1 MKRFSE
7 RQQDAL
13 ALLLIFLLAVA
24 FLHKVVFTGGVFLP
38 ADLLLVMNPWRH
50 TARELFP
57 DFERVQNPLLDVIQ
71 QYYPWRLYAV
81 RTLRGGEIPLWNP
94 HAFCG
99 TPFVANLQSAIFYP
113 LNLIFFLTSVGRGF
127 GFSAL
132 LHLFLAGTFTYLLLR
147 HWKLRRTAALLGAV
161 TFMFNGYFIAWMEFP
176 TISLWTGAWLP
187 LILLLFDKSIEQRHI
202 RWAVAAGVIV
212 GIQFLGGH
220 LNTSF
225 YVLFGL
231 TAYAAFRAVAGQ
243 RVNGSMDQW
252 IHAIRN
258 THHVTRHPSLVTRHW
273 SLTMLVGFALSA
285 VQLLPT
291 FELAQRSTRSVAHQY
306 HEVVVNG
313 LPLHHLIT
321 FLAPN
326 FFGNDKD
333 IKWWAGFPEV
343 GTPLNFIE
351 TTGYVGVLPLAFA
364 LLAIC
369 FCRHR
374 HVYFFAGLA
383 LFSLLIA
390 MGTPLYAVF
399 FYLVPGFKQ
408 LAAPARI
415 LYLLDFCLA
424 LLAAFGAE
432 QLRHTPHAT
441 RHTQY
446 LRFCFLFPL
455 LALAALA
462 AAVLEFPAFFFHE
475 ELYLYEIV
483 QVGWSVVF
491 IGAAVLVIGYQ
502 LAQRSPL
509 SRSVGE
515 GAGVRAGKAPWGII
529 AVAITVA
536 DLFLF
541 GIHFNPVCDARI
553 LDVTPE
559 SVKSLRADR
568 SPHRLLSLAPP
579 GDAKG
584 FLHWMPPNTPMIYEL
599 SDVQGSDSL
608 VVKQYLDAL
617 RAVQPDAPT
626 HDFRNVNAPF
636 INLLNVKYV
645 LTEASLDPAQ
655 WEVVSNDDVT
665 VYRNRRVLPRAFL
678 VSRMRVKRNRDDL
691 LHALAQPDFQPEREV
706 LLEEELPLETEDE
719 AQGEARITRYRPNRA
734 EIETRSAAPA
744 VLVFSETWYAGWRA
758 AVDGKPQRVLR
769 ANGALRAVAL
779 TAGEHKIAWAYHPS
793 AFRLGAFWSLMAMA
807 CIGAVGVCG
816 VIPRRATRGRRW
828 TKTSS
833 ISSRT

>member
-1 MKRFSE
+1 MKRLSE
-7 RQQDAL
+7 RQKDAL
-13 ALLLIFLLAVA
+13 ALLLILPLAVA
-24 FLHKVVFTGGVFLP
+24 FLHKVVFTNGVFLP

-50 TARELFP
+50 YARELFP

-132 LHLFLAGTFTYLLLR
+132 IHLCLAGTFTYLLLR
-147 HWKLRRTAALLGAV
+147 HWKLRRSAALLGAV
-161 TFMFNGYFIAWMEFP
+161 TFMFNGYFVAWMEFP
-176 TISLWTGAWLP
+176 SISLWTGAWLP
-187 LILLLFDKSIEQRHI
+187 LILLLFDQSIVRRDL
-202 RWAVAAGVIV
+202 RWAVAAGAMV
-212 GIQFLGGH
+212 GVQFLGGH

-225 YVLFGL
+225 YVVFGL
-231 TAYAAFRAVAGQ
+231 TAYAAFRAITRLQGDETTGRRDHKLVVGGQ
-243 RVNGSMDQW
+243 WSM
-252 IHAIRN
+252 
-258 THHVTRHPSLVTRHW
+258 V
-273 SLTMLVGFALSA
+273 MLVGFALA
-285 VQLLPT
+285 AIQLLPT
-291 FELAQRSTRSVAHQY
+291 FELGQRSTRSVAHQY

-321 FLAPN
+321 FLVPN
-326 FFGNDKD
+326 FFGNNQVG
-333 IKWWAGFPEV
+333 WWGGMV
-343 GTPLNFIE
+343 GTPLNFVE
-351 TTGYVGVLPLAFA
+351 TTGYVGALPLAFA

-374 HVYFFAGLA
+374 HVSFFAGLA

-424 LLAAFGAE
+424 VLAAFGAE
-432 QLRHTPHAT
+432 RWLLVTGHRSLVTGHRSPITDHSNVGM
-441 RHTQY
+441 
-446 LRFCFLFPL
+446 LRFCLLFAL
-455 LALAALA
+455 LSLAALVA
-462 AAVLEFPAFFFHE
+462 AILGFSAFFFHE
-475 ELYLYEIV
+475 ELYPYEIV
-483 QVGWSVVF
+483 QVRWSVVF
-491 IGAAVLVIGYQ
+491 IGATVLVIGYQ
-502 LAQRSPL
+502 VRK
-509 SRSVGE
+509 
-515 GAGVRAGKAPWGII
+515 GVRTKAPWGTI
-529 AVAITVA
+529 AVGLAVA

-553 LDVTPE
+553 LDITPQ
-559 SVKSLRADR
+559 SVKFLRADR
-568 SPHRLLSLAPP
+568 SLYRILSLAPP
-579 GDAKG
+579 DDASG
-584 FLHWMPPNTPMIYEL
+584 FLHWMPPNTPMIFDL

-617 RAVQPDAPT
+617 QAAQPNAPT

-645 LTEASLDPAQ
+645 LTEASLDPTQ
-655 WEVVSNDDVT
+655 WEAVSHEDVT
-665 VYRNRRVLPRAFL
+665 VYRNRRVLPRTFL
-678 VSRMRVKRNRDDL
+678 VNRTRVKHNRDDL
-691 LHALAQPDFQPEREV
+691 LNALAQPDFEPAREV
-706 LLEEELPLETEDE
+706 LLEEEGVQVSSLPL
-719 AQGEARITRYRPNRA
+719 QGEARVTRYGPNQA
-734 EIETRSAAPA
+734 AIETCSTAPA

-758 AVDGKPQRVLR
+758 AVDGTPQRVLR
-769 ANGALRAVAL
+769 ANGTLRAVPL
-779 TAGEHKIAWAYHPS
+779 TAGGHKIAFAYHPS
-793 AFRLGAFWSLMAMA
+793 SFRLGAFWSLTGIAWLV
-807 CIGAVGVCG
+807 AVGVYG
-816 VIPRRATRGRRW
+816 IVPRRARRGERW

-833 ISSRT
+833 VSSKT

>member
-1 MKRFSE
+1 LTE
-7 RQQDAL
+7 RQKDAFAIL
-13 ALLLIFLLAVA
+13 LILLLVIA

-50 TARELFP
+50 DARELFP
-57 DFERVQNPLLDVIQ
+57 DFEKVQNPLLDVIQ

-127 GFSAL
+127 GSSAL

-147 HWKLRRTAALLGAV
+147 HWQLRRTAALLGAV
-161 TFMFNGYFIAWMEFP
+161 TFMFNGYFVAWMEFP
-176 TISLWTGAWLP
+176 TISLWTGVWLP
-187 LILLLFDKSIEQRHI
+187 LILLLFDKSIEKRSL

-243 RVNGSMDQW
+243 WVNGSMGQW
-252 IHAIRN
+252 KQSRVSHWL
-258 THHVTRHPSLVTRHW
+258 LVTGHW

-291 FELAQRSTRSVAHQY
+291 AELGQRSTRSVAHQY

-333 IKWWAGFPEV
+333 IKWWAGFQEV

-364 LLAIC
+364 LFAIC

-374 HVYFFAGLA
+374 RVYFFAGLA
-383 LFSLLIA
+383 LFALLIA

-415 LYLLDFCLA
+415 LYLLAFCLA
-424 LLAAFGAE
+424 VLAAFGAE

-441 RHTQY
+441 RHTQS
-446 LRFCFLFPL
+446 LRFCFLFL
-455 LALAALA
+455 FLVISLAALA
-462 AAVLEFPAFFFHE
+462 AAVLEFPAFFFHK
-475 ELYLYEIV
+475 ELYPYEIV
-483 QVGWSVVF
+483 QVRWSVVF
-491 IGAAVLVIGYQ
+491 IGATVLVIGYQ

-515 GAGVRAGKAPWGII
+515 GSGVRVGKAPWGII
-529 AVAITVA
+529 SVAITVA

-553 LDVTPE
+553 LDMTPE
-559 SVKSLRADR
+559 SVKYLRADR

-579 GDAKG
+579 DDAKG

-599 SDVQGSDSL
+599 SDIQGSDSL

-655 WEVVSNDDVT
+655 WEPVSNDDVT

-678 VSRMRVKRNRDDL
+678 VSRTRVKQNRDDL
-691 LHALAQPDFQPEREV
+691 LDALAQPDFQPEREV
-706 LLEEELPLETEDE
+706 LLEEELPLEIEDE
-719 AQGEARITRYRPNRA
+719 AQGEARIIRYRPNQA
-734 EIETRSAAPA
+734 EMETRSAAPA
-744 VLVFSETWYAGWRA
+744 VLVFSDTWYAGWRA
-758 AVDGKPQRVLR
+758 AVDGTPQRILR
-769 ANGALRAVAL
+769 ANGTLRAVAL
-779 TAGEHKIAWAYHPS
+779 TTREHKIALAYHPVS
-793 AFRLGAFWSLMAMA
+793 FRLGAFWSLTGVA
-807 CIGAVGVCG
+807 CIVAVGVYG
-816 VIPRRATRGRRW
+816 IIPRRATRGGRW